1 MFESPITFT
10 SLIEVTVGYSLRG
23 FSLFAVEVSLDRSPS
38 AQVTLGSVR
47 GLTFSTVLTMLVLN
61 IHITFTS
68 FNPASSS
75 GQNSDV
81 NAHSYGRTLASARIP
96 NLLQK

>member
-10 SLIEVTVGYSLRG
+10 SLVELIGYSLRG
-23 FSLFAVEVSLDRSPS
+23 FFLFAIEESLHRSPS
-38 AQVTLGSVR
+38 TQITLSPVR
-47 GLTFSTVLTMLVLN
+47 GLTFSTVLTMLVLS

-68 FNPASSS
+68 FDPASSS